1 DVRAFEPIG
10 ALDGGEDGLDFY
22 RRLLAEG
29 AEFLQGDG
37 FLAME
42 AGIHQAQQLKAL
54 AESLP
59 QWGRCEII
67 RDLAGIERVV
77 VLWKK

>member
-1 DVRAFEPIG
+1 MLTVFKREPG
-10 ALDGGEDGLDFY
+10 FY
-22 RRLLAEG
+22 RRLLADG
-29 AEFLQGDG
+29 AELLQADG

-42 AGIHQAQQLKAL
+42 AGIRQAQQLKAL
-54 AESLP
+54 AEAMP

-77 VLWKK
+77 VLWKSPASQL